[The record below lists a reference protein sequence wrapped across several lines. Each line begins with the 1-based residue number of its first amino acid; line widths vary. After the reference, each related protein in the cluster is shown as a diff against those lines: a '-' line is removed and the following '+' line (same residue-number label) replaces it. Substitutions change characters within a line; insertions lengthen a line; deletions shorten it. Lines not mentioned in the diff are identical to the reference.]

1 MNNVKLH
8 ATYIGIA
15 IGLFSFSFL
24 ASGWNKASLLTLA
37 IAFALTATL
46 FAVSQKFKPRWLV
59 RITGRI
65 GKIRV
70 GHLATFLMLYA
81 LAITLLNNN
90 LVLVGQILALAA
102 YVAFGLRIGSDFGS
116 KVLRPILTKLNS

>member
-1 MNNVKLH
+1 MNNVKSY
-8 ATYIGIA
+8 ATYIGIG

-24 ASGWNKASLLTLA
+24 ASDWNKASLITLA

-46 FAVSQKFKPRWLV
+46 FAVSQKFKSRWLV

-65 GKIRV
+65 GNVRV
-70 GHLATFLMLYA
+70 GHLATFLMLSG
-81 LAITLLNNN
+81 LAITLIQNG
-90 LVLVGQILALAA
+90 LVLAGIISVYAA
-102 YVAFGLRIGSDFGS
+102 YITLVLEISRELGS